1 MDKKEQLKRM
11 REEKISSKE
20 VYKGII
26 LDIFVDQVRLPSG
39 NTSQREVIRHC
50 HAAAVLA
57 IDENNR
63 VLLEDQFRYPY
74 DDIITEIPAGKGDEG
89 EDYQI
94 TLPNYE
100 LKNFLSILTLNVKN
114 QPKKRK

>member
-1 MDKKEQLKRM
+1 MNKKEQLKRM

-63 VLLEDQFRYPY
+63 VLLEDQFRYPGSFTEPIFGR
-74 DDIITEIPAGKGDEG
+74 IIDQYKKFFIEI
-89 EDYQI
+89 
-94 TLPNYE
+94 
-100 LKNFLSILTLNVKN
+100 S
-114 QPKKRK
+114 R